1 MVPLARQFGAALVVG
16 CIDEDAQQAQARN
29 QQALDAFKK
38 AAGACLEGRGYTV
51 K

>member
-1 MVPLARQFGAALVVG
+1 MGGLRARRQAMKEAEKQGAR
-16 CIDEDAQQAQARN
+16 QAQAQSN
-29 QQALDAFKK
+29 AALDTFKK